1 MTLVMDVKAAVWLTT
16 KKLTEVSCRARGE
29 THQRRSHLGGDK
41 WARATWILST
51 VLAQDHFFSDSL
63 SLHLTS
69 KTHKVTMMM
78 LTAVEPKTFA
88 SASVAVLMKVRVV
101 SQHTEWDWL
110 YTHVA

>member
-51 VLAQDHFFSDSL
+51 VLAQDHFFSDFL
-63 SLHLTS
+63 SLHLTN
-69 KTHKVTMMM
+69 KNHKEPMMM
-78 LTAVEPKTFA
+78 PLDVTSMTSS
-88 SASVAVLMKVRVV
+88 SAPSCRFDDSLEVA
-101 SQHTEWDWL
+101 DD
-110 YTHVA
+110 